1 MFGKV
6 IIVISVLTCTILA
19 QASDSCLLN
28 EALKDPG
35 IANNPQFWEDYAKI
49 NSSKLSSE
57 KEVEL
62 LLEKYKLSLKSATT
76 TTAEFSPSRKL
87 NVQHKA
93 EKEILHLPKNLH
105 QKLDEFIATA
115 TAPHGLKDLL
125 DNPGRWNYEKLPQFG
140 NKAHSVRLN
149 DGYRVL
155 FDVTD
160 DGIEIRRVNKGQ
172 IHGN

>member
-1 MFGKV
+1 MLGKIIIIFSV
-6 IIVISVLTCTILA
+6 IISPLLV
-19 QASDSCLLN
+19 QASESCLLN
-28 EALKDPG
+28 EALKDPT

-57 KEVEL
+57 KEIEL
-62 LLEKYKLSLKSATT
+62 LVAKYKLSLKATT
-76 TTAEFSPSRKL
+76 KPTAEFNPSRKV
-87 NVQHKA
+87 NIQHKA
-93 EKEILHLPKNLH
+93 EKEIQHLPKNLH
-105 QKLDEFIATA
+105 QKLDEFISTA
-115 TAPHGLKDLL
+115 TGPHGLKDLL
-125 DNPGRWNYEKLPQFG
+125 DNPGRWHYEKLPQFG
-140 NKAHSVRLN
+140 SKAHSVRLN

>member
-1 MFGKV
+1 MLGKFL
-6 IIVISVLTCTILA
+6 IIFSVCVCTLLA
-19 QASDSCLLN
+19 QASESCLLN
-28 EALKDPG
+28 EALKDPT

-62 LLEKYKLSLKSATT
+62 LLAKYKLSANTATTSAT
-76 TTAEFSPSRKL
+76 EFSPSRKI
-87 NVQHKA
+87 NIQHKA
-93 EKEILHLPKNLH
+93 EKEIQHLPKNLH
-105 QKLDEFIATA
+105 QKLDEFISTA
-115 TAPHGLKDLL
+115 TGPHGLKDLL
-125 DNPGRWNYEKLPQFG
+125 DNPGRWHYEKLPQFG
-140 NKAHSVRLN
+140 SKAHSVRLN